1 MTPDATHRLAEM
13 FRRHLA
19 LPDDAVLWLIDM
31 WETIQTLDDLVDGVS
46 VERPALDDLIW
57 RVLVRLPDN
66 AFYRAHQATLA
77 PVIALCIL
85 KWQASDQRERA
96 GVADAKTYM
105 WRAGYYD
112 LVLMA
117 VLLCHGMRT
126 AQEAAL
132 FVMDMYGESL
142 EDYLKEF
149 DHA

>member
-1 MTPDATHRLAEM
+1 MQPATAQLADL
-13 FRRHLA
+13 FRGHLA
-19 LPDDAVLWLIDM
+19 LPDDAALWLLDL
-31 WETIQTLDDLVDGVS
+31 WETIQTLDDLADGDPVG
-46 VERPALDDLIW
+46 RPALNDLIW

-66 AFYRAHQATLA
+66 AFYRAHQTTLA
-77 PVIALCIL
+77 PLIAMCIL

-96 GVADAKTYM
+96 GLADAKSYM
-105 WRAGYYD
+105 WRAAYYD

-126 AQEAAL
+126 AQEAAT

>member
-1 MTPDATHRLAEM
+1 M
-13 FRRHLA
+13 FRGHLA

-31 WETIQTLDDLVDGVS
+31 WETIQTFDDLVDSDQVD
-46 VERPALDDLIW
+46 RAALNDLIW

-66 AFYRAHQATLA
+66 TFFRAHQASLL
-77 PVIALCIL
+77 PIVGLCIL

-96 GVADAKTYM
+96 NLADAKTYM
-105 WRAGYYD
+105 WRAGYYE

-117 VLLCHGMRT
+117 VLLHHGMRT
-126 AQEAAL
+126 AQEAAS